1 MKRLIIIAIAT
12 VAALL
17 FGVAR
22 AAEPNA
28 LQVTL
33 KSGEPAIF
41 LFEDSPEISFQ
52 AESLQITTLGN
63 EPTTYEI
70 DAVESIDFVDYG
82 GTTSLNRST
91 ILVATTPGQI
101 VFRNLPAGSRVCVV
115 ALDGRTIV
123 DTTASDSFSLDR
135 SSLSHGVYIVKIN
148 DFTTKISI

>member
-1 MKRLIIIAIAT
+1 MKRLIILAIAT

-41 LFEDSPEISFQ
+41 LFEDSPEISFL
-52 AESLQITTLGN
+52 AESLQIKTLGA
-63 EPTTYEI
+63 EPATYEI

-82 GTTSLNRST
+82 SATSLNRST

-101 VFRNLPAGSRVCVV
+101 VFRNLPRGSRVCVV

-123 DTTASDSFSLDR
+123 NTTASDSFTLDR
-135 SSLSHGVYIVKIN
+135 GSLSHGIYIVKIN
-148 DFTTKISI
+148 NFTTKISI